1 MMGHMFYGGVMD
13 NIKNKGKD
21 LQIEIKV
28 DDSVAVGAY
37 ANYTNISHSGEE
49 FVMDFLFIHPT
60 PPPGFGKL
68 VSRVLLSPGHAKR
81 LLLAL
86 SENIEKYESRF
97 GRINIGIEQSPDNI
111 Q

>member
-1 MMGHMFYGGVMD
+1 ME

-28 DDSVAVGAY
+28 DEAIAVGSY
-37 ANYTNISHSGEE
+37 ANYTNISHSAEE

-86 SENIEKYESRF
+86 SENIDKYEDRF
-97 GRINIGIEQSPDNI
+97 GRINIGVEQSSDNI